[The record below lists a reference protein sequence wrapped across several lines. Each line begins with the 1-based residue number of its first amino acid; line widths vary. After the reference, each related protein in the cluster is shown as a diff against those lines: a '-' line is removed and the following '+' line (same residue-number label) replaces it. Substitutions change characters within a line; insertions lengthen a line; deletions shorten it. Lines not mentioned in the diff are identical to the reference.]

1 MTMPSAN
8 LPVEGISS
16 EEYAN
21 DMPHEPLLDLMSY
34 FNKSAEVVRLTSSD
48 GTSQDPVRLSKGDE
62 MLDPFWG
69 TVTNNITLLTQFKG
83 LRLVQTSFKKCGFK
97 VRFLTYPWVSSLK
110 RFQNHTHPDESRHKS
125 YYIEVEEYETCELKD
140 VILLILIP
148 FPVGDNQSLKLYD
161 QDQSPLGCLVGHPI
175 TLNLKFMTSTI
186 GPDSCDSDRLN

>member
-62 MLDPFWG
+62 MLGPFWG

-83 LRLVQTSFKKCGFK
+83 LRGASATEDK
-97 VRFLTYPWVSSLK
+97 TYIAILVSSKTNLRLIK
-110 RFQNHTHPDESRHKS
+110 IESRHKS

>member
-1 MTMPSAN
+1 
-8 LPVEGISS
+8 
-16 EEYAN
+16 
-21 DMPHEPLLDLMSY
+21 MSY

-110 RFQNHTHPDESRHKS
+110 RFQNHTHPDGGASATEDKTYIAILVSSKTNLRLIKIESRHKS

>member
-1 MTMPSAN
+1 MWFQSGASATEDKTYIAI
-8 LPVEGISS
+8 LVSS
-16 EEYAN
+16 
-21 DMPHEPLLDLMSY
+21 
-34 FNKSAEVVRLTSSD
+34 K
-48 GTSQDPVRLSKGDE
+48 
-62 MLDPFWG
+62 
-69 TVTNNITLLTQFKG
+69 TN
-83 LRLVQTSFKKCGFK
+83 LRLIKI
-97 VRFLTYPWVSSLK
+97 
-110 RFQNHTHPDESRHKS
+110 ESRHKS